1 MMTPIEILKQS
12 PLFNSLENAD
22 LEGLVSSMRVQS
34 LKQGQTLFYKGDEG
48 TALYIIKRG
57 AIKIVLPS
65 KIGDEIIVTIFTV
78 NDFFGE
84 MALLDGEPR
93 SANAVAIEPTEV
105 FVLNRNNFLS
115 FLKSNIN
122 AIRSILSSLSKRLR
136 LTDEFLEDRCFFR
149 ISARLAK
156 KLVELAESHGKK
168 EENIV
173 SIDLN
178 LTQKE
183 LGDMIGATRESINKE
198 LKMLRDRGLISTD
211 GYRIKIHD
219 MVRLKRRI
227 K

>member
-12 PLFNSLENAD
+12 PLFNSLEYAD
-22 LEGLVSSMRVQS
+22 LEDLVSSMRVQS
-34 LKQGQTLFYKGDEG
+34 LKQGQALFHKGDEG
-48 TALYIIKRG
+48 TALYIVKRG

-122 AIRSILSSLSKRLR
+122 AIQSILSSLSKRLR
-136 LTDEFLEDRCFFR
+136 LTDEFLEDTCFLS

-156 KLVELAESHGKK
+156 KLFELAESHGKK

-173 SIDLN
+173 NIDLS

-183 LGDMIGATRESINKE
+183 LGDMIGATRESTNKE
-198 LKMLRDRGLISTD
+198 LKILRNRGLISTD
-211 GYRIKIHD
+211 GNRIKIND

>member
-22 LEGLVSSMRVQS
+22 LESLVSSMRVQS
-34 LKQGQTLFYKGDEG
+34 LKQGQTLFHKGDEG
-48 TALYIIKRG
+48 TALYIVKRG

-136 LTDEFLEDRCFFR
+136 LTDEFLEDTCFLS

-173 SIDLN
+173 NIDLN

-211 GYRIKIHD
+211 GNRIKIHD
-219 MVRLKRRI
+219 MARLKRRI

>member
-22 LEGLVSSMRVQS
+22 LESLVSSMRVQS
-34 LKQGQTLFYKGDEG
+34 LKQGQALFHKGDEG
-48 TALYIIKRG
+48 TALYIVKRG

-122 AIRSILSSLSKRLR
+122 AIQSILSSLSKRLR
-136 LTDEFLEDRCFFR
+136 LTDEFLEDTCFLS

-173 SIDLN
+173 NINLT

-183 LGDMIGATRESINKE
+183 LGDMIGATRESTNKE

-211 GYRIKIHD
+211 GSRIKIHD

>member
-136 LTDEFLEDRCFFR
+136 LTDEFLEDTCFLS

-168 EENIV
+168 EEDIV
-173 SIDLN
+173 NIDLN

-183 LGDMIGATRESINKE
+183 LGDMIGATRESTNKE

>member
-136 LTDEFLEDRCFFR
+136 LTDEFLEDTCFLS

-173 SIDLN
+173 NIDLN

-183 LGDMIGATRESINKE
+183 LGDMIGATRESTNKE

>member
-34 LKQGQTLFYKGDEG
+34 LKQGQTLFHKGDEG
-48 TALYIIKRG
+48 TALYIVKRG

-122 AIRSILSSLSKRLR
+122 AIQSILSSLSKRLR
-136 LTDEFLEDRCFFR
+136 LTDEFLEDTCFLS

-156 KLVELAESHGKK
+156 KLVELAEFHGKK

-173 SIDLN
+173 NIDLN

-183 LGDMIGATRESINKE
+183 LGDMISATRESTNKE

-211 GYRIKIHD
+211 GNRIKIHD
-219 MVRLKRRI
+219 MARLKRRI

>member
-136 LTDEFLEDRCFFR
+136 LTDEFLEDTCFLS

-183 LGDMIGATRESINKE
+183 LGDMISATRESTNKE

-211 GYRIKIHD
+211 GNRIKIHD
-219 MVRLKRRI
+219 MARLKRRI